1 MTFSDYLLD
10 TVLVLLVVRQI
21 RESRLDLRATLL
33 PIGLVVG
40 IGGSY
45 LHGVPTNGNDLV
57 LVAALTGVGVALG
70 LISALTTR
78 VRSDGGRY
86 PLVKAG
92 WVAAGAWIAGMGS
105 RFAFA
110 VWAAHGGAPEL
121 GRFSVEHHITSS
133 EAWTAALVL
142 MALGEVLTRTLV
154 LVVRGQRA
162 QQQAQHTRE
171 LVAA

>member
-33 PIGLVVG
+33 PIGLAVG

-45 LHGVPTNGNDLV
+45 LHGIPTAGNDLTLV
-57 LVAALTGVGVALG
+57 LVLTALG
-70 LISALTTR
+70 ITLGLVSALATR

-92 WVAAGAWIAGMGS
+92 WIAGGAWVAGMGS

-110 VWAAHGGAPEL
+110 VWASHGGAPQL
-121 GRFSVEHHITSS
+121 AQFSAEQHITSGA
-133 EAWTAALVL
+133 AWTAALVL
-142 MALGEVLTRTLV
+142 MALSEVLVRTVV
-154 LVVRGQRA
+154 LVARGARL
-162 QQQAQHTRE
+162 QQQRE
-171 LVAA
+171 LVTA

>member
-33 PIGLVVG
+33 PVGLVVI

-45 LHGVPTNGNDLV
+45 LHGIPTSGNDFA
-57 LVAALTGVGVALG
+57 LVALLTGVGVSLG

-92 WVAAGAWIAGMGS
+92 WVAAAAWIAGMGS

-110 VWAAHGGAPEL
+110 VWAAHGGAAEL
-121 GRFSVEHHITSS
+121 GRFSVEHHIDIRG
-133 EAWTAALVL
+133 AWTAALVL
-142 MALGEVLTRTLV
+142 MALGEVLTRTLI
-154 LVVRGQRA
+154 LVVRGQRV
-162 QQQAQHTRE
+162 QHTEHSKE